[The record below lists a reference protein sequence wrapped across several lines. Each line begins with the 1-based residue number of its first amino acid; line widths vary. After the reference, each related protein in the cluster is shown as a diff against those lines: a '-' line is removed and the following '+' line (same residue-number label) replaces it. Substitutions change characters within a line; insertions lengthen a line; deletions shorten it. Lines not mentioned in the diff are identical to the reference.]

1 MNLLS
6 VLLLCAFN
14 GIIKLT
20 VNIDISVKAVKVMVK
35 EYHTSSSVSVLIYHL
50 VWVTKY
56 RNKALDKET
65 RKLLDQKIRDICQE
79 NSCQVEALTVMPNH
93 VHLEVVM
100 PPWLSVTVLI
110 KKLKG
115 TTARWLFKVKPELR
129 EQFYHHHLWSPS
141 YFARTVGNCSEE
153 TIKHYVETQWECP
166 YK

>member
-1 MNLLS
+1 MNLFFF
-6 VLLLCAFN
+6 LLLCAFN

-20 VNIDISVKAVKVMVK
+20 VNIDISVKAAKAMVK
-35 EYHTSSSVSVLIYHL
+35 EYHTSSSVSILIYHL

-129 EQFYHHHLWSPS
+129 EQFYHNHLWSPS

>member
-1 MNLLS
+1 MNLFFF
-6 VLLLCAFN
+6 LLLCAFN
-14 GIIKLT
+14 DIIKLT
-20 VNIDISVKAVKVMVK
+20 VNIDISVKAAKAMVK

>member
-1 MNLLS
+1 MNLFS
-6 VLLLCAFN
+6 FLLLCAFN

>member
-1 MNLLS
+1 MLH
-6 VLLLCAFN
+6 FN
-14 GIIKLT
+14 FKSG
-20 VNIDISVKAVKVMVK
+20 
-35 EYHTSSSVSVLIYHL
+35 
-50 VWVTKY
+50 
-56 RNKALDKET
+56 
-65 RKLLDQKIRDICQE
+65 DQKIRDICQE

>member
-1 MNLLS
+1 MNLFS
-6 VLLLCAFN
+6 FLLLCAFN

-65 RKLLDQKIRDICQE
+65 RKLLDQKIGDICQE